1 MPRTLPPLVAALAL
15 VLAALPG
22 RADASVA
29 LGLGGDYL
37 VDPHAGAFELTLA
50 ADTPVVRHLTVGARF
65 GAALFTDPGR
75 FGIPLD
81 ARIRL
86 RVQRVYLEGLVG
98 PWFVFDDGQVVRL
111 HAGFGFGVA
120 SRSAQVGIEVGYLD
134 PSTTIGLRLAF
145 PF

>member
-1 MPRTLPPLVAALAL
+1 MPRTLPSIVVAALAL
-15 VLAALPG
+15 TVLPG

-29 LGLGGDYL
+29 LGLGGDLL
-37 VDPHAGAFELTLA
+37 VDPRAGAFELTLA

-65 GAALFTDPGR
+65 GAALLTDPGR

-86 RVQRVYLEGLVG
+86 RFQRVYLEGLVG
-98 PWFVFDDGQVVRL
+98 PWFVFDDGQVARL

-134 PSTTIGLRLAF
+134 PWTTIGLRVAF